1 MEGSRSDRP
10 GTNPAP
16 PNHSSAG
23 RREAG
28 SKSPIKGAYYY
39 HGAAGIRVR
48 AKPQTKPSSSLVLSS
63 SGTAKVV
70 TTGGESRRNAAT
82 CRGKIVPAP
91 KTGPPNDSAARTD
104 AEAARILE
112 ASAAESGS
120 LRKEGVAKMSR
131 TVSASAVSARKPA
144 RTSAVNPLGR
154 KGHQS
159 LGKSPSFGADLKN
172 TRRGASASSK
182 PSPASGPVKGFSEF
196 KPSSLSS
203 GKKSCAELIS
213 RRPMNDV
220 YVFGAKTS
228 SMTERATR
236 REGNLSKEDS
246 LNQHKPSGG
255 MSNKT
260 ARKGNLNHGERRF
273 APDKSTVLEGTVN
286 AEIEPERVTVLERN
300 EQTSEGLR
308 ELHVS
313 KNTDASGLITSKNT
327 ETCRPCTSKNTE
339 ASGFGNSKGSSP
351 TGFHTSKNTEVSGF
365 GNSKGSSPT
374 GFHTSKNTEAS
385 GFGNSKGSSP
395 TGFHTS
401 KNTEASG
408 FGNSKGS
415 SPTGFHTSKNTEASG
430 FGNSKG
436 SSPTGFHTSKNT
448 EASGFG
454 NSEGS
459 SPTGFHTSK
468 ASVLSGLHRSTDS
481 CPSSFHISKD
491 PARSALCEGKG
502 SDLSSLLTSGGSGL
516 SGVHTDKSCGAS
528 GLHTSKD
535 SGRGSEL
542 IFCSSA
548 SSFKKSAVTEDH
560 CGHREPTVIT
570 NYSEP
575 QLSTQPATVKGRAEP
590 TMGKESSERKSDKEL
605 TETTIAKEQREAK
618 VTKKQKEPTVTKEP
632 SELNVA
638 KECSRTTVIRQ
649 LSNPK
654 MTQEHTEP
662 DAAGKHSE
670 QATAKDLRT
679 AKADDEE
686 ALAGDH
692 IHTHSQPTLAKD
704 GSKPTVTTDH
714 SQPATTND
722 RSKPAVITTD
732 ESTSAA
738 TTYDR
743 RPTAHTKP
751 VVPTDHSKPTATA
764 DDSRPTIIEDHSPL
778 PVPNSP
784 HGLRG
789 RKAEPEEG
797 QEEEEEEDHSQPIS
811 SLCMDELSRTLLP
824 HHNPVE
830 TDSKRRSKSCVS
842 DSRPDSEHVFCT
854 CPSPTPTLM
863 DRISPK
869 SLTHL
874 REYWTPLSSGVAMSP
889 LRGSGGS
896 GPAAAEGEG
905 SGQASEE
912 GREELTGKE
921 SEEKRE
927 DVVFFRDRRPSA
939 VYFTPDKAEGFP
951 WLTWNFLIHVSER
964 SWFVGF
970 A

>member
-339 ASGFGNSKGSSP
+339 ASGFGNS
-351 TGFHTSKNTEVSGF
+351 
-365 GNSKGSSPT
+365 
-374 GFHTSKNTEAS
+374 
-385 GFGNSKGSSP
+385 
-395 TGFHTS
+395 
-401 KNTEASG
+401 
-408 FGNSKGS
+408 
-415 SPTGFHTSKNTEASG
+415 
-430 FGNSKG
+430 
-436 SSPTGFHTSKNT
+436 
-448 EASGFG
+448 
-454 NSEGS
+454 EGS

-605 TETTIAKEQREAK
+605 AETTIAKEQREAK

-686 ALAGDH
+686 GLAGDH

-797 QEEEEEEDHSQPIS
+797 QQEEEEDHSRPIS

-970 A
+970 AQSLIHVSVRS

>member
-28 SKSPIKGAYYY
+28 SKSPSKGAYYY

-48 AKPQTKPSSSLVLSS
+48 AKPQTKPSSSPALSS

-104 AEAARILE
+104 AEAARILQ
-112 ASAAESGS
+112 ASAAEGGS
-120 LRKEGVAKMSR
+120 LRKEGVAKLSR
-131 TVSASAVSARKPA
+131 TDSTSAVSARKPA
-144 RTSAVNPLGR
+144 RTSAVNPPGR

-159 LGKSPSFGADLKN
+159 LGKSPSFGAGLKN

-182 PSPASGPVKGFSEF
+182 PSPASAPVKGFSEF

-236 REGNLSKEDS
+236 REGNLSKEDG

-273 APDKSTVLEGTVN
+273 APDESTVLEGSVN
-286 AEIEPERVTVLERN
+286 VEIEPERVTVLERN

-327 ETCRPCTSKNTE
+327 ETFRPCTSKNTE
-339 ASGFGNSKGSSP
+339 ASGFGNSK
-351 TGFHTSKNTEVSGF
+351 
-365 GNSKGSSPT
+365 
-374 GFHTSKNTEAS
+374 
-385 GFGNSKGSSP
+385 
-395 TGFHTS
+395 
-401 KNTEASG
+401 
-408 FGNSKGS
+408 
-415 SPTGFHTSKNTEASG
+415 
-430 FGNSKG
+430 
-436 SSPTGFHTSKNT
+436 
-448 EASGFG
+448 
-454 NSEGS
+454 GS

-481 CPSSFHISKD
+481 CPSSFHLSKD

-502 SDLSSLLTSGGSGL
+502 SDLSSLHTSGGSAL
-516 SGVHTDKSCGAS
+516 SGVYTDKSCGAS

-535 SGRGSEL
+535 SGHGSEY

-548 SSFKKSAVTEDH
+548 SSFKKSTVTKDH
-560 CGHREPTVIT
+560 CEHREPTVIT

-590 TMGKESSERKSDKEL
+590 TMGKEGSERKSDKEL
-605 TETTIAKEQREAK
+605 AEPTIAKEQREAK

-638 KECSRTTVIRQ
+638 KESSGTTVTRQ
-649 LSNPK
+649 LGNPK
-654 MTQEHTEP
+654 MTREHTEP

-679 AKADDEE
+679 AKADDEV

-692 IHTHSQPTLAKD
+692 IHTHNQPTLAKD

-751 VVPTDHSKPTATA
+751 VVPIDHSKPTATA

-789 RKAEPEEG
+789 REAAPEEG
-797 QEEEEEEDHSQPIS
+797 QEEEDHSRPIS
-811 SLCMDELSRTLLP
+811 PLCMDELSRTLLP
-824 HHNPVE
+824 HHNPVT

-927 DVVFFRDRRPSA
+927 DVVRAVFFRDRRPSA

-970 A
+970 AQSLVHVSVRSWFV